1 MSAVNT
7 GLQTAQYFTGTHVTT
22 TVAIICLSND
32 EEVGAMALAIFDYCL
47 TISQEVQL
55 IWGRRWNIVRIAFTF
70 TRYVTF
76 IGAAMTTFA
85 ALADR
90 SKYKSC
96 VTFNYISTTSHMIS
110 IIAAE
115 VLLVCRTYAFWQQ
128 SKKMLMWILFLA
140 AICITGSIVPIAV
153 NNLRSSAPGDTTGC
167 VLYSGEAGAIQYSF
181 VILLELVLMILTV
194 YKRIS
199 FYQDS
204 RGRLITI
211 LYCDG
216 LVYMTCIIMASIAN
230 VFFGLFASAAY
241 TAIMDVPQLVIH
253 GVLASRILFNL
264 RESDESDLPIV
275 RRMFPLAH
283 IHHTPPASGT
293 MTTSD

>member
-7 GLQTAQYFTGTHVTT
+7 GLQTAQYFT
-22 TVAIICLSND
+22 
-32 EEVGAMALAIFDYCL
+32 VGAMALAIFDYCL

-55 IWGRRWNIVRIAFTF
+55 IWGKRWNIVRIAFTF

-96 VTFNYISTTSHMIS
+96 VTFSYISNALHMIS

-128 SKKMLMWILFLA
+128 SKKMLKWILFLI
-140 AICITGSIVPIAV
+140 AICIAGSVVPFAV
-153 NNLRSSAPGDTTGC
+153 NNLHSSAPGDTTGC
-167 VLYSGEAGAIQYSF
+167 VLYSGETGAIQYGI
-181 VILLELVLMILTV
+181 VIFFELVLIILTV

-204 RGRLITI
+204 RSRLITT
-211 LYCDG
+211 LYRDG

-230 VFFGLFASAAY
+230 VFLNLFAPAAY

-264 RESDESDLPIV
+264 RESI
-275 RRMFPLAH
+275 
-283 IHHTPPASGT
+283 
-293 MTTSD
+293 